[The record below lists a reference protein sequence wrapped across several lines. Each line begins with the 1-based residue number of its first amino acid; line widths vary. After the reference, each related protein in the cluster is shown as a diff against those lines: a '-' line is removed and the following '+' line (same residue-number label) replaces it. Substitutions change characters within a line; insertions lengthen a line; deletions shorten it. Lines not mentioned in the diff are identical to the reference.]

1 MVFTSDLK
9 LRQAKAKSGLISI
22 WNKKKLRF
30 IIRFAL
36 FNELND
42 FSKRKIKRRF
52 NIRG

>member
-9 LRQAKAKSGLISI
+9 LRQARAKPGLVFGT
-22 WNKKKLRF
+22 KKKLRF

-36 FNELND
+36 LNELND

-52 NIRG
+52 NI